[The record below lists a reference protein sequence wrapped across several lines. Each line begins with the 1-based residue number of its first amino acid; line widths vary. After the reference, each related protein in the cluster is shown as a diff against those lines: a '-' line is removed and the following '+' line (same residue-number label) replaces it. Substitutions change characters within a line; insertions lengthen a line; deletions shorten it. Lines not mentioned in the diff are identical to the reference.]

1 MTLLLAISLVAGIKS
16 GNASRYGFEGDIYD
30 DVGKFAC
37 RRTLEARFGG
47 RGFEKMRKTGVAHR
61 TLPCGTRLGVCHP
74 RTGLCTLAYVVD
86 RGPWGAIN
94 KKGEWHSRTSR
105 LLPGEHYRGDL
116 DLLPGTYSAIGL
128 VGIESVLYWQL
139 ADGSQSAEVIRT
151 GPRVGWRLP
160 MLRTADAVT
169 PSLPPLLAEVTLP
182 TVYPPLRLATPGA
195 ATTRAVGALP
205 PTGIPATA
213 AATAKYPVLRLA
225 DTLLS
230 DSRLA
235 DNAKR

>member
-37 RRTLEARFGG
+37 RRTLESRFGG
-47 RGFEKMRKTGVAHR
+47 RGFEKMRKHGVAHR

-139 ADGSQSAEVIRT
+139 ADGSQNAEVIRT

-160 MLRTADAVT
+160 ILRTADAVT
-169 PSLPPLLAEVTLP
+169 PTLPTLLADAVLP
-182 TVYPPLRLATPGA
+182 TVYPPLRLMTPG
-195 ATTRAVGALP
+195 TTVANLASALP
-205 PTGIPATA
+205 PTGIPVTA
-213 AATAKYPVLRLA
+213 AAAAKYPVLRLA
-225 DTLLS
+225 DSGIS
-230 DSRLA
+230 DGRIATSTR
-235 DNAKR
+235 R